1 MFRDSLIH
9 SEWQYLIPEKIAVN
23 KQEKAAKH
31 SEEENAIMSALR
43 RSFPFEEYAYRD
55 TPEGTIVTVPYYTDL
70 NVLVIRK

>member
-1 MFRDSLIH
+1 
-9 SEWQYLIPEKIAVN
+9 
-23 KQEKAAKH
+23 
-31 SEEENAIMSALR
+31 MSALR